1 MLLRYERI
9 PVSILKFQDHS
20 KVEGMVHISM
30 FIFQHDRDQGFHYR
44 YNCITMLPYTALYD
58 ANNNLEQTNRLVEFA
73 WTFFQIYVLK
83 YRWMT
88 YNTYCSCILKLLRN
102 TSKYLITKQI
112 LYLDKLTGN
121 EGHLYL
127 DNVMANKNSFI
138 LINIFLN
145 YYLLLYI
152 LETG

>member
-1 MLLRYERI
+1 M
-9 PVSILKFQDHS
+9 
-20 KVEGMVHISM
+20 
-30 FIFQHDRDQGFHYR
+30 
-44 YNCITMLPYTALYD
+44 
-58 ANNNLEQTNRLVEFA
+58 
-73 WTFFQIYVLK
+73 
-83 YRWMT
+83 
-88 YNTYCSCILKLLRN
+88 
-102 TSKYLITKQI
+102 TKQI